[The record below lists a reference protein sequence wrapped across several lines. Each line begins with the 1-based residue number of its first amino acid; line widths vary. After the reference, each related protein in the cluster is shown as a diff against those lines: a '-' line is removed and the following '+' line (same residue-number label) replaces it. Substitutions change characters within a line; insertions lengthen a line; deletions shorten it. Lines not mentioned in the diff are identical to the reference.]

1 MTSWR
6 TDGAIRVLAA
16 RPPAQGYAGRA
27 VRYTGPAP
35 ARRGLQRK
43 GPAADNRTVPGSLR
57 AAIVLVVALLSAGC
71 APVYWLGA
79 KLLYDKAPNPPSVQL
94 AVSYDPSAPDDPKR
108 QLDLYFPG
116 GRDFPTVVF
125 VHGGGWAWGDRTQSF
140 GGADVY
146 RNIGRFLASHGIGAA
161 VIGYRL
167 VWPLDWHEQ
176 VGDVARAVAW
186 VQAHVAERGGRADR
200 IFLMGHSAGAQLA
213 ARVATDPTW
222 LSQAGGA
229 PGGICGVV
237 AVSGAGYDL
246 GDIDTYRAGFDPL
259 YFAER
264 FGGSRLDGTWWH
276 DASVVPFLDAT
287 DPPFLVISATGESRG
302 LRRQSTLFHDALRKA
317 GVASTFVTVKGSSH
331 ERIIL
336 ELSRDDK
343 TAGPATLE
351 FLRTTPC
358 PRSAGAPPS

>member
-1 MTSWR
+1 MS
-6 TDGAIRVLAA
+6 GA
-16 RPPAQGYAGRA
+16 RA
-27 VRYTGPAP
+27 TVR
-35 ARRGLQRK
+35 
-43 GPAADNRTVPGSLR
+43 LR
-57 AAIVLVVALLSAGC
+57 LFVTLSALLASQAC
-71 APVYWLGA
+71 APVYWVGA
-79 KLLYDKAPNPPSVQL
+79 KFLYDKAPSPPRMQL
-94 AVSYDPSAPDDPKR
+94 DVSYDPAAPDDPKR
-108 QLDLYFPG
+108 QLDLYLPG

-167 VWPLDWHEQ
+167 VWPMDWHAQ

-186 VQAHVAERGGRADR
+186 VQAHAADHGGRADR

-213 ARVATDPTW
+213 ARVATDPAW
-222 LSQAGGA
+222 LTQEHGTIA
-229 PGGICGVV
+229 GICGVV

-246 GDIDTYRAGFDPL
+246 GDIETYRKGADPL

-264 FGGSRLDGTWWH
+264 FGGSRLDGTWWR
-276 DASVVPFLDAT
+276 DASVVPGLDT
-287 DPPFLVISATGESRG
+287 GDPPFLVVSATGESAS
-302 LRRQSTLFHDALRKA
+302 LRRQSSLFHDALQGA
-317 GVASTFVTVKGSSH
+317 GVPSTFVAVKGSSH

-343 TAGPATLE
+343 TAGPAVLK
-351 FLRTTPC
+351 FLRDTPC
-358 PRSAGAPPS
+358 PRTGG